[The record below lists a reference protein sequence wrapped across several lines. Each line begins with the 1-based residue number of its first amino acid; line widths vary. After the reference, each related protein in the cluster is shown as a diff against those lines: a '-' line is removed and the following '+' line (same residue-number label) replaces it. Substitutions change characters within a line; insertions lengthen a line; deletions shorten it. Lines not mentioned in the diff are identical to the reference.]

1 MTRPRSGDD
10 APTRMALTLDPEDTR
25 ARIHD
30 LVWCGFHPDAD
41 VEWMVTDEYLD
52 PDELTAED
60 RAWVKAEVA
69 RACAEKCAAE
79 AEWPAQ
85 TEHDRLEAVFAQLRS
100 ENIIALHCAG
110 NTLADGHDDVREQW
124 RAAGRAA
131 SGIRGCC
138 FYHAQDLDMAVRT
151 GRMFLAFSGG
161 MIPEAGQREA
171 NTVAVAER
179 IVALLREQGFK
190 AHWSGNVNE
199 RIEADL
205 GQWRKR
211 GLRG

>member
-1 MTRPRSGDD
+1 
-10 APTRMALTLDPEDTR
+10 MALTLDPEDTR

-41 VEWMVTDEYLD
+41 VEWMIADEYLD

-60 RAWVKAEVA
+60 RAWIKAEA
-69 RACAEKCAAE
+69 AQACAAKRAAE
-79 AEWPAQ
+79 AAWPAQ
-85 TEHDRLEAVFAQLRS
+85 TEYDRLEAVFAQLRS
-100 ENIIALHCAG
+100 EKIIALHRAG

-124 RAAGRAA
+124 RAAGRME

-138 FYHAQDLDMAVRT
+138 FYHSQDLDAAVRT
-151 GRMFLAFSGG
+151 GRLYLAFSGG
-161 MIPEAGQREA
+161 MIPEIEQREA
-171 NTVAVAER
+171 NTVAVGRR
-179 IVALLREQGFK
+179 IVELLRAAGFE
-190 AHWSGNVNE
+190 ANWSGNINE

-211 GLRG
+211 GPSV